1 MMSVRERLYNNAC
14 WSALGVAI
22 CAIGVSGAAFA
33 QESDVSPADIVVTA
47 KSRAEKLQDVPLAI
61 SAFSSDDLNKKQIRD
76 IRDLQQ
82 VAPNVSLFSGS
93 GRNDPSAFA
102 IRGLTANTSDE
113 RYQGVSFFLDGIA
126 LSGQLSSLD
135 MTTIERVEVIKGP
148 QSATYGRA
156 TYSGAINFVT
166 REPSGDTVTGSVR
179 ARGSFTDGAPEANYN
194 FNASLTTPLVQDKLW
209 LSVAGSVMQNGAV
222 ARSVDEKAPIGRER
236 SQNATATLFFKPDDS
251 FSIRLRGLYSHDK
264 DSNPLLT
271 VQHPRDWVVAGT
283 DLVPLPRYGGAF
295 LPGHIPDPSYEDM
308 ATKGATG
315 TVRDRYF
322 ASLIVSKKFGDY
334 ELVYRG
340 GYFYN
345 NDDRSSVS
353 VARSAI
359 PGQDPVFGSLIGTPA
374 ITLTSFANALS
385 VSREIFKNTS
395 HQVELLSPG
404 DDAFRWRAGA
414 YYFWESDETLLPLS
428 ATAANPRGTARKDA
442 ITNIAAFGGFDF
454 DLSESFT
461 ISGEGRVAKEKLK
474 YYDCAACINPI
485 ASGDS
490 VSSTDFTPRITLT
503 YKPAPNHMLYA
514 LYSSGVKSG
523 RYSYVVVD
531 GQPSLFY
538 AEPEKLTNFE
548 IGSKNSFDGG
558 RHILNLSA
566 FYNKVSNQQLV
577 SATNYTLPNGNTYS
591 ITAAA
596 NAGTSKI
603 WGFEVEAMTSITPEL
618 TLRGSA
624 GYAHQEFASTNPV
637 VLQAV
642 SVGGFPYHSGPN
654 PLAVVLDGLTQP
666 NVPRWNG
673 SIGAD
678 YEVRDVFSDYSLLM
692 NLTGSYRGKF
702 FADLHNDVVIR
713 SSWTVNGRI
722 AVMNDNLEFA
732 LFGRNLLNNRRALGS
747 GLAGSTTNCAFLET
761 NTATYGTGQRCL
773 HAAAQR
779 PREIGVEVAF
789 RF

>member
-1 MMSVRERLYNNAC
+1 MMLVRNRLYYTTC
-14 WSALGVAI
+14 WSALG
-22 CAIGVSGAAFA
+22 AAFA
-33 QESDVSPADIVVTA
+33 VIGLNDTAFAQDSDFSPADIVVTA

-61 SAFSSDDLNKKQIRD
+61 SAFSSDDLVKKQVRD

-102 IRGLTANTSDE
+102 IRGLTSNTSDE

-166 REPSGDTVTGSVR
+166 REPSGDTVTGSFR
-179 ARGSFTDGAPEANYN
+179 ARGGFNDGAPEANYN
-194 FNASLTTPLVQDKLW
+194 FTASITAPIVQDKLW
-209 LSVAGSVMQNGAV
+209 LSVAGSLMQNGAV
-222 ARSVDEKAPIGRER
+222 ARSVDENAPIGRER
-236 SQNATATLFFKPDDS
+236 SQNVTATLFFKPDDTL
-251 FSIRLRGLYSHDK
+251 SIRLRGLYSHDK

-271 VQHPRDWVVAGT
+271 VQHPRDWVLAGV
-283 DLVPLPRYGGAF
+283 DRAPLPRNGGSF
-295 LPGHIPDPSYEDM
+295 LPGTIPDPSYEDM

-315 TVRDRYF
+315 TDRNRYF
-322 ASLIVSKKFGDY
+322 ASLIVSKAIGDY

-345 NDDRSSVS
+345 DDDRSSVS

-359 PGQDPVFGSLIGTPA
+359 AGQDPVFGDLIGTPA

-385 VSREIFKNTS
+385 VSREVFKNTS
-395 HQVELLSPG
+395 HQVELLSPSAN
-404 DDAFRWRAGA
+404 AFRWRAGA

-428 ATAANPRGTARKDA
+428 STPANPGGTARKDSL
-442 ITNIAAFGGFDF
+442 TNIAAFGGFDF
-454 DLSESFT
+454 DLTDSFT
-461 ISGEGRVAKEKLK
+461 ISGEGRIAKETLK

-485 ASGDS
+485 AEGDT

-503 YKPAPNHMLYA
+503 YKATPNNMLYA

-523 RYSYVVVD
+523 RYSYVVAN

-538 AEPEKLTNFE
+538 AEPEKLQNFE

-558 RHILNLSA
+558 RHIINLSA

-596 NAGTSKI
+596 NAGKSTI
-603 WGFEVEAMTSITPEL
+603 WGFEVEATTTVTEGLS
-618 TLRGSA
+618 LRGTA
-624 GYAHQEFASTNPV
+624 GYAHQEFASKNPV

-642 SVGGFPYHSGPN
+642 SVGGFPLATTGN
-654 PLAVVLDGLTQP
+654 PQAVVLDGYTQP
-666 NVPRWNG
+666 NVPRWNA
-673 SIGAD
+673 SVAAD
-678 YEVRDVFSDYSLLM
+678 YEVRELFSDYSLLM

-702 FADLHNDVVIR
+702 YGDLHNDVVIR
-713 SSWTVNGRI
+713 SAWTVNSRI
-722 AVMNDNLEFA
+722 AVMNDRLEFA
-732 LFGRNLLNNRRALGS
+732 LFGRNLFNNRRALGS

-761 NTATYGTGQRCL
+761 DTATYGTSQRCL

-779 PREIGVEVAF
+779 PREIGVEAAF